1 MCVRSC
7 TRNRVL
13 KVDCEFPNYD
23 FGITR
28 GKDQE
33 DKGSMPE
40 VIQGIRGIT
49 SGFDKA
55 NRNTFFNHSSSA
67 PSSSAVLLLTTT
79 KNSISKTNI
88 VLPDY
93 GKVVSHGKKRVVM
106 VGLQSGTLQW
116 PIGYTITGTG
126 PYSDGCIQKRLGG
139 SLLRDQNRKSVVQ
152 EGAGSTYKSTGTFSH
167 KICHLDIC
175 QNVENVCYT

>member
-1 MCVRSC
+1 MSSLFLISEKRNIHGKALCDLPIATSRLCDKSEKVCVRSC

-13 KVDCEFPNYD
+13 RVDCELLNYD
-23 FGITR
+23 FVITR

-49 SGFDKA
+49 SKFGKA

-67 PSSSAVLLLTTT
+67 PSSSTVLLLTTT
-79 KNSISKTNI
+79 TNSIFKTNA

-93 GKVVSHGKKRVVM
+93 GKVDSHGKKRVVM
-106 VGLQSGTLQW
+106 VGQRSGTLQL
-116 PIGYTITGTG
+116 PISYTTTGIR
-126 PYSDGCIQKRLGG
+126 PY
-139 SLLRDQNRKSVVQ
+139 
-152 EGAGSTYKSTGTFSH
+152 
-167 KICHLDIC
+167 
-175 QNVENVCYT
+175 